1 MDESSKP
8 LEPICICRPR
18 GSHRIET
25 FSPKMNRRLTLYRH
39 SEFDL
44 WVRIETDPT
53 VRSFCE
59 RPGYV
64 QCDGAR
70 QLADFS
76 VSYQDRQELLLLT
89 GQKIPDVLRYDGNV
103 ECPFTIRSVSTA
115 DLAASRAWID
125 NWKRML
131 PSIVITRGLLSESLL
146 NAVEHFLASPQP
158 LAVVERRFS
167 GGDPILARAAIF
179 ALLYAGRLSAPTLRT
194 TPLSFLTPFVCQGI
208 PHESS

>member
-1 MDESSKP
+1 M
-8 LEPICICRPR
+8 EPISIVRPR

-25 FSPKMNRRLTLYRH
+25 FSPKMNRRLTLYRR

-64 QCDGAR
+64 QYDGDR
-70 QLADFS
+70 QLADFL
-76 VSYQDRQELLLLT
+76 VSYGDRQELLLLT
-89 GQKIPDVLRYDGNV
+89 GREVPLDLRYDSNLDS
-103 ECPFTIRSVSTA
+103 PITIRSVNPA

-131 PSIVITRGLLSESLL
+131 PCIVITRGLLSESLL
-146 NAVEHFLASPQP
+146 NAIEHFLTSPQP
-158 LAVVERRFS
+158 LAAIERKFS
-167 GGDPILARAAIF
+167 GGDPILVRAAIF
-179 ALLYAGRLSAPTLRT
+179 ALLYAGRASAPTLRT
-194 TPLSFLTPFVCQGI
+194 TPLSSLTPFVCHGI
-208 PHESS
+208 